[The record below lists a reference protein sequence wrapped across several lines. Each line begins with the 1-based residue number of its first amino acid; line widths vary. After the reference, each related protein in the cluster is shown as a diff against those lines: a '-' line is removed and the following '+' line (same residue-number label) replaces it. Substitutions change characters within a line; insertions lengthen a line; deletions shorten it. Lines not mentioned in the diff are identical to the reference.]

1 CHGTGKPFTTAI
13 RPSKPDYAR
22 GSLRMLTVDKPS
34 EGDRPPQLTA
44 SGATTTGGGTTIGGP
59 A

>member
-1 CHGTGKPFTTAI
+1 MSDGVEGLLAALMCHTG
-13 RPSKPDYAR
+13 
-22 GSLRMLTVDKPS
+22 VDKPS